1 MSTYPVFYVQPT
13 PFKLKNTVP
22 QRVDNDQLG
31 TTVSQTFFK
40 YPNLVPINTSTG
52 TISNFNFTNA
62 TGTNINC
69 VKMNIVSDYSS
80 TVDAEQLTV
89 QGSTNTNN
97 QIYLGYHTS
106 SNYGSIQSRT
116 QGVSLRPILLN
127 PLGGNVGINISNPS
141 LIGSNA
147 LYVNGNIFASGTIT
161 PSDSRIKTNITNAST
176 QKALEQI
183 NNIQLK
189 KYDYIDTRH
198 QDYDTDVYGVIAQQ
212 VKEILPESVNVMT
225 MVIPSVMK
233 YTVNIDIDKSLN
245 PPVYTLY
252 LYEPHNLKNNDKV
265 RIMNKWDNSLTVYI
279 FSEDVIC
286 EVVSDKIL
294 RVQLQN
300 NEFINYENLFVYGH
314 EVNDFHAIDKTQLFI
329 PLIGC
334 VQELT
339 KMFNNNIQNM
349 RNMNSSIEEHIKNS
363 QYINKLKSENEN
375 FFNETNSKINKMKN
389 DFENRLQFLDS
400 TFSNNLSKNEIKIN
414 ELKNSIDSLKKH
426 IQSLGLDKRR

>member
-1 MSTYPVFYVQPT
+1 MSTYPVFYVKPT

-22 QRVDNDQLG
+22 QRVDNEQLG

-52 TISNFNFTNA
+52 TISNSNFTNA

-89 QGSTNTNN
+89 QGSTDTNN
-97 QIYLGYHTS
+97 QIYFGYHTS

-176 QKALEQI
+176 LKALEQI

-189 KYDYIDTRH
+189 KYDYIDTRL

-212 VKEILPESVNVMT
+212 VKEILPESVNIMT
-225 MVIPSVMK
+225 MVIPSIMK
-233 YTVNIDIDKSLN
+233 YTSYIDINMSIN

-252 LYEPHNLKNNDKV
+252 LNEQHNLKDNDKV
-265 RIMNKWDNSLTVYI
+265 RIMNKWDDSLQTYI
-279 FSEDVIC
+279 FSEDVNCI
-286 EVVSDKIL
+286 VVSDKIIK
-294 RVQLQN
+294 VQLQN
-300 NEFINYENLFVYGH
+300 TEFINYNNLFVYGH

-339 KMFNNNIQNM
+339 KM
-349 RNMNSSIEEHIKNS
+349 IKNTQS
-363 QYINKLKSENEN
+363 TKIIDNYIETQNKNNKKYKQQIKNENEKILN
-375 FFNETNSKINKMKN
+375 DKNSKINKMKN
-389 DFENRLQFLDS
+389 EFENRLQS
-400 TFSNNLSKNEIKIN
+400 YNSNYS
-414 ELKNSIDSLKKH
+414 S
-426 IQSLGLDKRR
+426 QV